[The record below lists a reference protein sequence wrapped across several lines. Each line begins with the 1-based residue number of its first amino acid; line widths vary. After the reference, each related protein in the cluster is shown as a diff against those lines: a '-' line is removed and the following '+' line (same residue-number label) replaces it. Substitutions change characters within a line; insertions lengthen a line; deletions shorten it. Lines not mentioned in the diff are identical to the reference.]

1 MIGLWRC
8 ILNERTSTSVKELET
23 ILAELPAD
31 KVQEVVDFASY
42 LRHRYHTIA
51 QRGSAQAILQTLEQT
66 GPLEFEEGELDAL
79 LYEIEAM
86 REMDMRDD
94 D

>member
-1 MIGLWRC
+1 M
-8 ILNERTSTSVKELET
+8 NEHTSTSVKELET

-42 LRHRYHTIA
+42 LRHRYHTMSP
-51 QRGSAQAILQTLEQT
+51 RGSAKAILQALEKK
-66 GPLEFEEGELDAL
+66 GPLEFEAGELEAL
-79 LYEIEAM
+79 LAEIEAM